1 MIIIDFMAFGVFFD
15 HPLRVIC
22 QWATSLSDDSES
34 DLGRVYVPNIGQLM
48 GFDAVLMKIIEI

>member
-1 MIIIDFMAFGVFFD
+1 MIIIDFMTFGIFFD
-15 HPLRVIC
+15 HPLWVIF

-34 DLGRVYVPNIGQLM
+34 DLGRVYVPNIGRLM